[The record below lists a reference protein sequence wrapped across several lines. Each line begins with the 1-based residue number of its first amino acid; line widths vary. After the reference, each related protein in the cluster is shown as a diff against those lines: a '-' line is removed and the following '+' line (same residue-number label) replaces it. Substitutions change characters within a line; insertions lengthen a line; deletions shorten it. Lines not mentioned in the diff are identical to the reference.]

1 MVENWWRIGGELEE
15 LVENWWRI
23 GRIGGRINQKK
34 LCGIQSS
41 NSVKGIGISPLRA
54 EWKST
59 SQHAAKL
66 SGKIQ

>member
-1 MVENWWRIGGELEE
+1 MN
-15 LVENWWRI
+15 LVEEF
-23 GRIGGRINQKK
+23 GGRINQKK